1 MQQMVMGVMGV
12 MWVMDLIVVMV
23 ETEEMQEPTVMET
36 AGMVVR
42 EVITGEMGDEGEM
55 EMVLEMV
62 VAVVMLDGEGEVEDQ
77 AVEVALAAKMVLPV
91 RVRPDKRR
99 LIPAN
104 YPFH

>member
-1 MQQMVMGVMGV
+1 M
-12 MWVMDLIVVMV
+12 MDLIVVMV

-77 AVEVALAAKMVLPV
+77 VVEVALAAKMVLPV

>member
-1 MQQMVMGVMGV
+1 MGVMG
-12 MWVMDLIVVMV
+12 VMDLIVVMV

>member
-1 MQQMVMGVMGV
+1 
-12 MWVMDLIVVMV
+12 MV

-77 AVEVALAAKMVLPV
+77 VVEVALAAKMVLPV

>member
-1 MQQMVMGVMGV
+1 
-12 MWVMDLIVVMV
+12 MDLIVVMV

-77 AVEVALAAKMVLPV
+77 VVEVALAAKMVLPV

>member
-1 MQQMVMGVMGV
+1 
-12 MWVMDLIVVMV
+12 LIVVMV

-77 AVEVALAAKMVLPV
+77 AVEVALAGKMVLPV

-104 YPFH
+104 YPLH

>member
-1 MQQMVMGVMGV
+1 M
-12 MWVMDLIVVMV
+12 VMV

>member
-1 MQQMVMGVMGV
+1 
-12 MWVMDLIVVMV
+12 MDLIVVMV

>member
-1 MQQMVMGVMGV
+1 MQQMVMGVMG
-12 MWVMDLIVVMV
+12 VMDLIVVMV

>member
-1 MQQMVMGVMGV
+1 MQQMVMGVMG
-12 MWVMDLIVVMV
+12 VMDLIVVMV

-99 LIPAN
+99 RIPAN
-104 YPFH
+104 DPFQ

>member
-1 MQQMVMGVMGV
+1 MQQMVMGVMGG
-12 MWVMDLIVVMV
+12 MDLIVVMV

>member
-1 MQQMVMGVMGV
+1 MQQMVMGVMG
-12 MWVMDLIVVMV
+12 VMDLIVVMV

-36 AGMVVR
+36 AGMGVR

-77 AVEVALAAKMVLPV
+77 VVEVALAAKMVLPV

>member
-1 MQQMVMGVMGV
+1 MGVMG
-12 MWVMDLIVVMV
+12 VMDLIVVMV

-77 AVEVALAAKMVLPV
+77 VVEVALAAKMVLPV

>member
-1 MQQMVMGVMGV
+1 MQQMVMGVMG
-12 MWVMDLIVVMV
+12 VMDLIVVMV

-55 EMVLEMV
+55 EMVLAMV

>member
-1 MQQMVMGVMGV
+1 
-12 MWVMDLIVVMV
+12 
-23 ETEEMQEPTVMET
+23 MET

>member
-1 MQQMVMGVMGV
+1 MQQMVMGVMG
-12 MWVMDLIVVMV
+12 VMDLIVVMV

-42 EVITGEMGDEGEM
+42 EGITGEMGDEGEM

-77 AVEVALAAKMVLPV
+77 VVEVALAAKMVLPV

>member
-1 MQQMVMGVMGV
+1 MQQMVMGVMG
-12 MWVMDLIVVMV
+12 VMDLIVVMV

-77 AVEVALAAKMVLPV
+77 VVEVALAAKMVLPV

>member
-1 MQQMVMGVMGV
+1 
-12 MWVMDLIVVMV
+12 MDLIVVMV

-55 EMVLEMV
+55 EMVLAMV